1 MNLFGFILDLERI
14 KNTKLLGVHLNE
26 NLLSDEHFKNLASSC
41 YATLASLRKI
51 KHFTPYKLR
60 KHLAESLILSRLDY
74 CDIVMFPL
82 PQHLLKRLQR
92 IQFAAASFVTG
103 RYVNSFESLLKLDWL
118 PARQRRDQHLLKTA
132 HKALYGHNWPQTLR
146 LEKVKHTR
154 LLRSNSTVN
163 LVVPHVS
170 NTFQDTAARIFN
182 TLPSGTKSCVD
193 SKSFSKQAFT
203 FLKSRLS

>member
-1 MNLFGFILDLERI
+1 MSSFPLLLSTGGKDLERV

-26 NLLSDEHFKNLASSC
+26 NLLWDEHVKNLASSWASC
-41 YATLASLRKI
+41 YTTLASLRKI

-60 KHLAESLILSRLDY
+60 KQLAESLVFSKLDY

-103 RYVNSFESLLKLDWL
+103 RYVNSFEPLLGLGWL
-118 PARQRRDQHLLKTA
+118 PIRERRDWHLLKTA
-132 HKALYGHNWPQTLR
+132 HKALDSDNWPQTLR
-146 LEKVKHTR
+146 LQKVKHTR

-163 LVVPHVS
+163 LVVPRVS

-182 TLPSGTKSCVD
+182 ALPSETKSCVD
-193 SKSFSKQAFT
+193 RPLIF
-203 FLKSRLS
+203 

>member
-1 MNLFGFILDLERI
+1 MLYYSRKPQENQAFYSLQAAKAPCGKSYSLQTR
-14 KNTKLLGVHLNE
+14 LLWYSHV
-26 NLLSDEHFKNLASSC
+26 
-41 YATLASLRKI
+41 
-51 KHFTPYKLR
+51 
-60 KHLAESLILSRLDY
+60 
-74 CDIVMFPL
+74 PL

-103 RYVNSFESLLKLDWL
+103 RYVNSFESLLKLGWL
-118 PARQRRDQHLLKTA
+118 PVRERRDQHLLKMA
-132 HKALYGHNWPQTLR
+132 HKALYSHNWPQTLG

-163 LVVPHVS
+163 LVVSHVS
-170 NTFQDTAARIFN
+170 NTFRDTTARIFK

-203 FLKSRLS
+203 FVKSRLSQFARS